1 MGSSTNKQ
9 QGGAGATPTGTKTSG
24 GSNTTSYATST
35 PYQQKYYDQL
45 LGQAQNLYEQGLP
58 EYYQGATVSG
68 LTPAQME
75 SMNLTSNWVTG
86 GSQDMMGS
94 MNKNYMD
101 MMSGRVNTGPGSPYG
116 DMADAYRRMATDQ
129 ANQLMGDVRSNQVMS
144 GQYGGSSRGDIMN
157 NKVVDAANEQLSN
170 NLAMMYGN
178 AYQQAQDQRTAALG
192 QYGNIMNMPLEMS
205 KALYNRVGLPQQQQN
220 QAVMDDA
227 KQRYD
232 YAAMAPWQNLAQY
245 ANFISGNMGGTNTL
259 TEKSGSSSS
268 TQYLY

>member
-9 QGGAGATPTGTKTSG
+9 SQPTGTSSSG
-24 GSNTTSYATST
+24 GGSSFSTATST
-35 PYQQKYYDQL
+35 PYQQQYYDQL
-45 LGQAQNLYEQGLP
+45 LGQANNLYQQGLP
-58 EYYQGATVSG
+58 EYYQGPTVAG
-68 LTPAQME
+68 FTPAQQE

-86 GSQDMMGS
+86 GAQDMMGQ

-101 MMSGRVNTGPGSPYG
+101 MMSGRVNTGAGSPYG

-129 ANQLMGDVRSNQVMS
+129 ANQLMGDVRTNQVMS
-144 GQYGGSSRGDIMN
+144 GQYGGSSRGDMLN
-157 NKVVDAANEQLSN
+157 NQVTQAANEQLSN

-205 KALYNRVGLPQQQQN
+205 KALYNRVGLPQQQLN
-220 QAVMDDA
+220 QALMDDA
-227 KQRYD
+227 KKRYD

-245 ANFISGNMGGTNTL
+245 ANFISGNMGGTNTVSQN
-259 TEKSGSSSS
+259 SGSSS
-268 TQYLY
+268 TTKYLY